1 MLLSTVKALV
11 DHFESKINDLAAN
24 SKSKNKA
31 SFSNNNFSSSGAA
44 NEILDR
50 IQQILKGTSKST

>member
-31 SFSNNNFSSSGAA
+31 SLASCTSSGA
-44 NEILDR
+44 NEILER
-50 IQQILKGTSKST
+50 IQYILKGGSGTSKTQ